1 MEMGKTSRGEIV
13 VIEDDEALL
22 KLLKA
27 LLADAG
33 YEVRTVRCGATALAS
48 ISDVPPRLV
57 ILDLGLPDM
66 DGYEVCRR
74 LRESFH
80 SWTLPILVLTG
91 MDKPADQLRGFAH
104 GADAYLTKP
113 CDPPELLS
121 TIHLLLEGP
130 EVSSPST
137 N

>member
-1 MEMGKTSRGEIV
+1 MGKGSRREIV
-13 VIEDDEALL
+13 IIEDDEALV

-27 LLADAG
+27 TLTNAG
-33 YEVRTVRCGATALAS
+33 YDVRTVRCGTTALSS

-66 DGYEVCRR
+66 DGYEVCRK

-80 SWTLPILVLTG
+80 SWVLPIVMLTG

-113 CDPPELLS
+113 CDPPELLN

-130 EVSSPST
+130 EAVSPPA